1 MIIGVFIAQIV
12 AKKVITTM
20 WLYFCALQLI
30 LLLVLQSNI
39 SAPTS
44 VEMVISEIAGI
55 INLSKLDKE
64 AAAKFLH
71 LDTII

>member
-1 MIIGVFIAQIV
+1 M
-12 AKKVITTM
+12 
-20 WLYFCALQLI
+20 
-30 LLLVLQSNI
+30 LQSNI
-39 SAPTS
+39 SAPAS

-71 LDTII
+71 LDKII

>member
-1 MIIGVFIAQIV
+1 
-12 AKKVITTM
+12 M
-20 WLYFCALQLI
+20 WLYFCALQLV

-39 SAPTS
+39 SAPAS

-71 LDTII
+71 LDKII